1 VVKAGGACPDKAHP
15 APASH
20 TSWALAAVSVVS
32 HICTPR
38 PKHAANAHLRG
49 SAFLKQWME
58 YLEEH
63 ADLRY
68 PNLADVYTG
77 AE

>member
-1 VVKAGGACPDKAHP
+1 MSKTGPSRSCKPHFLLP
-15 APASH
+15 
-20 TSWALAAVSVVS
+20 LAAVSVVS
-32 HICTPR
+32 RICTPR
-38 PKHAANAHLRG
+38 AKYAANAHLRG

-77 AE
+77 DD

>member
-1 VVKAGGACPDKAHP
+1 MRMCARADVTRPIPRLQAT
-15 APASH
+15 ASQPVP
-20 TSWALAAVSVVS
+20 AVSQQ
-32 HICTPR
+32 
-38 PKHAANAHLRG
+38 HARGFLLNIADARLRG

-68 PNLADVYTG
+68 PNLADVY
-77 AE
+77 EDQ